1 VLNIGVEVACVKTSL
16 ENGLPED
23 PKLGVAN
30 LQGSLSQQLELVRKA
45 ASQIKDPAVQ
55 QRVLDAH
62 KKVQKIYPRVLE
74 ASQAAL
80 RDPKTLSQSKAA
92 NAQLAEALASLVA
105 CVSSPEEIVIAHG
118 DRDIDRL
125 SSAVKK
131 FLGNCT
137 ALLRVLQT

>member
-1 VLNIGVEVACVKTSL
+1 
-16 ENGLPED
+16 
-23 PKLGVAN
+23 LGVAN

-92 NAQLAEALASLVA
+92 NAQLAVALAVWLPVFLPQRKLSLLMVT
-105 CVSSPEEIVIAHG
+105 VILT
-118 DRDIDRL
+118 D
-125 SSAVKK
+125 SQ
-131 FLGNCT
+131 
-137 ALLRVLQT
+137 VL